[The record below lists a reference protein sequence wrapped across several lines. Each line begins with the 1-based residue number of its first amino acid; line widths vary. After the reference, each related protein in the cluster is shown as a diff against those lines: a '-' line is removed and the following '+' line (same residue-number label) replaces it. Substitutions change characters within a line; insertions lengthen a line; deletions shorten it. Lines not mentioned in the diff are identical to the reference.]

1 MEDFGQGFALLLKTL
16 VGMNKPQ
23 TVKASQKG
31 SVKGASTRIPSPTP
45 QNQYPYGASKA
56 DIEQVIR
63 EGAGAYTD
71 LPVATLSG
79 TMTNEMDKYPIF
91 KKYPFLPVGQS
102 ILESSGLKAFQTK
115 PDLVNKPKQALGWGV
130 YVDNYNPP
138 TVQDVFKDYISAI
151 GGRRMDQETQN
162 YPEDVAKARVNTSN
176 TYQGFRDTG
185 DINALANIYA
195 PKSDNP
201 EHGGDVYAN
210 NLKNVMGTY
219 DQKLKKLM
227 MTKYGPKK

>member
-1 MEDFGQGFALLLKTL
+1 MKKKAGFSEILKSLLSSFQAKPVGQ
-16 VGMNKPQ
+16 
-23 TVKASQKG
+23 
-31 SVKGASTRIPSPTP
+31 VKGVSAQAPIPSPTGP
-45 QNQYPYGASKA
+45 YPYGANKS

-79 TMTNEMDKYPIF
+79 TMANEMDKYPIY

-130 YVDNYNPP
+130 YVDGYNPP
-138 TVQDVFKDYISAI
+138 NVQEVFKDYISAI
-151 GGRRMDQETQN
+151 GGRKLDQETQN
-162 YPEDVAKARVNTSN
+162 YPEDVARARVGTSN
-176 TYQGFRDTG
+176 IYQGFRDTG

-219 DQKLKKLM
+219 DQRLKKLM
-227 MTKYGPKK
+227 QMKNGPKK